1 MTQYDT
7 PLLISRRKIISS
19 DADRRRLTQRLFKNG
34 QSRDGGNDGHLQ
46 SGDIDPICSS
56 GVSFDFTQTAPWS
69 CT

>member
-7 PLLISRRKIISS
+7 LLLISRRKIISF

-34 QSRDGGNDGHLQ
+34 PSRDGGNDGHLQ

-56 GVSFDFTQTAPWS
+56 GVSFDLAPASPWS